1 MAQLL
6 GAKVRI
12 GRPVVLGPL
21 SVFPLMSE
29 TGGKVEYV
37 PGPEAFDK
45 NLVKVTELDPPQVP
59 FLTVE
64 NLAPVH
70 LLLVEGETLVGGNQ
84 NRTLNT
90 TVFLAP
96 ASRTV
101 VPVSCVEAGRWGG
114 RRDVVRSRSHLPGS
128 LRAAKTASMSSEE
141 GSARWRSDQGL
152 VWGEVD
158 RQAARHGVVSKTA
171 ALEDVQQ
178 SVSEERVPGIDD
190 VRALTGQVGMVC
202 ASGERV
208 LGLDLFDRPE
218 SLRSYLNGLVEGYRL
233 DADDGARP
241 TLAEEIERFLGEV
254 DASML
259 VAGPAVGEGEELRF
273 EGSVMGIGLRV
284 EGDLVHVA
292 AFPHPNRTMK

>member
-1 MAQLL
+1 VAQLL
-6 GAKVRI
+6 GEKIEV
-12 GRPVVLGPL
+12 GRPVVLGSL

-29 TGGKVEYV
+29 TTGKIEYV
-37 PGPEAFDK
+37 TGPEAFDK

-59 FLTVE
+59 LLIVE
-64 NLAPVH
+64 NLAPLH

-90 TVFLAP
+90 TVFLAS
-96 ASRTV
+96 ASITV

-128 LRAAKTASMSSEE
+128 LRAAKTASLPLEE
-141 GSARWRSDQGL
+141 GPARWRSDQGL

-158 RQAARHGVVSKTA
+158 HQAARHGVVSETA
-171 ALEDVQQ
+171 ALEDVQR
-178 SVSEERVPGIDD
+178 SVSEVRLPDIDD
-190 VRALTGQVGMVC
+190 VRALPGQVGIVC

-218 SLRSYLNGLVEGYRL
+218 SLRRYLKGLVDGYRL

-254 DASML
+254 DASTL
-259 VAGPAVGEGEELRF
+259 VAGPAVGEGEELRLA
-273 EGSVMGIGLRV
+273 GVLTGIGLRV

-292 AFPHPNRTMK
+292 AFPHPGICG